1 MSDTANEA
9 PACTLHRR
17 LASYTLVVGAVAL
30 FLVLS
35 LVVAATQSLAPALAP

>member
-1 MSDTANEA
+1 MSDTASEA

-35 LVVAATQSLAPALAP
+35 IVVAATQSGASALVP